1 MAIPEGKKRI
11 MITLEE
17 SLIEKIQQIAKDNR
31 RKVSD
36 EIAILIEK
44 SISEKEGNK

>member
-44 SISEKEGNK
+44 SIAEKEGNK